1 MPCPVEELVWN
12 DELKRL
18 MLFFQR
24 TDSRNGNDALD
35 PELLEAMNVGS
46 EIQFAGQDAVPAPV
60 SRQKGYL
67 ATLKRTEHIGVRGR
81 AERRLQLDFVHL
93 AQPRHRIQPT
103 AADDSDFRLWQT
115 TSDILAPIRNLRAR
129 KSNS

>member
-1 MPCPVEELVWN
+1 LAGHATLLAGNFNHARHLGTDRIGECDVRHYSTAEKGIHAMPGPVEELVWN

-24 TDSRNGNDALD
+24 TDSRDGNHALH
-35 PELLEAMNVGS
+35 PELLETMNVGPK
-46 EIQFAGQDAVPAPV
+46 IQFAGQTAVPAPV

-81 AERRLQLDFVHL
+81 AERRLQLDF
-93 AQPRHRIQPT
+93 
-103 AADDSDFRLWQT
+103 
-115 TSDILAPIRNLRAR
+115 
-129 KSNS
+129 